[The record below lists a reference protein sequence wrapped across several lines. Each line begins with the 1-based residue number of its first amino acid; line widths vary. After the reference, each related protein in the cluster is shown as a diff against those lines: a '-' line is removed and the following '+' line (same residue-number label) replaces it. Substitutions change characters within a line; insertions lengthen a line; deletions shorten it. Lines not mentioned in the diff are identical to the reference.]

1 MNPPTDLGPCYPSCP
16 PQMELQTFGR
26 YQLIKKI
33 ATGGM
38 GEVFLARQKG
48 PVGFQK
54 LVVVKRLLPH
64 LSEEQEFINMFFDEA
79 RIAALLNHPNIAQ
92 IYDLGDAEGGYYIA
106 MEYVHGENLRVV
118 ASEAH
123 ERKGGMPLA
132 LKCRVLADAA
142 AALDFAHKA
151 RSPSGQPLNLIH
163 RDVSPQNVIVGFSG
177 GVKLIDFGVAKA
189 ANKIT
194 RTATGIIK
202 GKYAYMSPE
211 QARGDELDSRSDIF
225 GLGIVFY
232 EVLTGQRLFKRE
244 NDTATLRAVVG
255 LKVTPPSQVVKGI
268 PKAVDAIV
276 MRALEKHRDDRYQTA
291 SEMQLALEEF
301 LVRQRLP
308 ATPAHVAAF
317 MNDLFPEES
326 VQEAIVEEPTWSRS
340 DSDSLGLGR
349 DDDPQERISTSSEVH
364 REPLGKGTPSP
375 SGKGKAMAEAA
386 LRASGKQ
393 YGPILDKNE
402 LELRISGTQPSDT
415 LRGLFFAAVESVV
428 LRTVGPMG
436 EPAMKE
442 ALENPKVWVDSLV
455 YPTAEFLRLLWR
467 AVELI
472 APHTGGVEETFTLL
486 GVSCMQALV
495 RSPLGRPLELLTGN
509 GGGAGLAK
517 PLMAT
522 LQPMIAPGERKEIGS
537 TERSALVV
545 FKEEV
550 LPIQFYTGML
560 SAAFEKLRGVHIS
573 CKWEKTA
580 ASRIEMTVSW

>member
-1 MNPPTDLGPCYPSCP
+1 MD
-16 PQMELQTFGR
+16 LQTFGR

-33 ATGGM
+33 AVGGM

-64 LSEEQEFINMFFDEA
+64 LSEDQEFVNMFFDEA

-92 IYDLGDAEGGYYIA
+92 IYDLGEAEGGYYIA

-118 ASEAH
+118 AQEALD
-123 ERKGGMPLA
+123 RKGGMPLA

-142 AALDFAHKA
+142 NALDFAHKA
-151 RSPSGQPLNLIH
+151 KSPSGQPLNLIH

-211 QARGDELDSRSDIF
+211 QARGEELDHRSDIF

-232 EVLTGQRLFKRE
+232 EVLTSQRLFKRE

-255 LKVTPPSQVVKGI
+255 LKVPPPSTVVKGV

-276 MRALEKHRDDRYQTA
+276 MKALEKKRDDRYA
-291 SEMQLALEEF
+291 NAAEMQLAIEEF

-317 MNDLFPEES
+317 MTDLFPTES
-326 VQEAIVEEPTWSRS
+326 AQEAISEEPTWSRS
-340 DSDSLGLGR
+340 DSDSLSPV
-349 DDDPQERISTSSEVH
+349 DEEHSPMSAEVH
-364 REPLGKGTPSP
+364 REPVGGNPSKPPVPTGKR
-375 SGKGKAMAEAA
+375 KAMAEAA
-386 LRASGKQ
+386 LRATGKQ
-393 YGPILDKNE
+393 YGPVLDKNE
-402 LELRISGTQPSDT
+402 LELRISGTTPQDT

-442 ALENPKVWVDSLV
+442 ALENPKVWVDSLT

-495 RSPLGRPLELLTGN
+495 RSPLGRPLEQLSGD
-509 GGGAGLAK
+509 GGAATLAA

-522 LQPMIAPGERKEIGS
+522 LQTMISPGERKVIGNHPGS
-537 TERSALVV
+537 TLIV

-560 SAAFEKLRGVHIS
+560 SAAFEKLRGVHIA

>member
-1 MNPPTDLGPCYPSCP
+1 
-16 PQMELQTFGR
+16 METQNFGR

-48 PVGFQK
+48 PVGGFQK

-92 IYDLGDAEGGYYIA
+92 IYDLGEAEGGYYIA

-118 ASEAH
+118 AAEAH

-151 RSPSGQPLNLIH
+151 KSPSGQPLNLIH

-189 ANKIT
+189 TNKIT

-211 QARGDELDSRSDIF
+211 QARGEDLDSRSDIF

-232 EVLTGQRLFKRE
+232 EVLTNQRLFKRE
-244 NDTATLRAVVG
+244 NDTATLKAVVG
-255 LKVTPPSQVVKGI
+255 IKIPPPSQVVKGV

-276 MRALEKHRDDRYQTA
+276 MKALERHREDRYQTG

-308 ATPAHVAAF
+308 ATPAHIAAF
-317 MNDLFPEES
+317 MTDLFPTES
-326 VQEAIVEEPTWSRS
+326 AQEAIQEEPTWSRS
-340 DSDSLGLGR
+340 DSNALGAA
-349 DDDPQERISTSSEVH
+349 DD
-364 REPLGKGTPSP
+364 
-375 SGKGKAMAEAA
+375 SGKRQSAEMHRAGNESVSKQSAAAVPTGKRKAMAEAA
-386 LRASGKQ
+386 LRATGKQ
-393 YGPILDKNE
+393 WGPVLDKQE
-402 LELRISGTQPSDT
+402 LELRISGTAPADT
-415 LRGLFFAAVESVV
+415 MRGLFFAAVESVV

-442 ALENPKVWVDSLV
+442 ALENPKPWVDSLT

-472 APHTGGVEETFTLL
+472 APHSGGVEETFTAL

-495 RSPLGRPLELLTGN
+495 RSPLGKPLEQLAQQP
-509 GGGAGLAK
+509 GGPATLAA

-522 LQPMIAPGERKEIGS
+522 LQPMIAPGERKVIGNSPTS
-537 TERSALVV
+537 TTIV

-560 SAAFEKLRGVHIS
+560 SAAFEKLRGVRIA
-573 CKWEKTA
+573 CKFEKTA
-580 ASRIEMTVSW
+580 ASRIEMVVSW